1 MQARSSS
8 ASAGLGLPLARAS
21 VWAATTPCSHSC
33 RARFD
38 TSGWARTAGASAS
51 SRSSTK
57 RRAFVD
63 SARVVLRA
71 GHGGRGLSSFRHE
84 PFVPRGGPDGGD
96 GGHGG
101 SILLKATTQL
111 TDLSLYKRRSRWQA
125 EPGADGAGGRKTG
138 RRGKDLVLDVPVGT
152 LVLDPDGALI
162 ADRDQ
167 PGTRSVVVR
176 GGAGGRGNVHFKSST
191 RRAPDYA
198 EPGFKG
204 DERTLVLDLKLI
216 ADIGLVGPPNA
227 GKSSLLSSLTAA
239 KPKVAD
245 YPFTTLDPE
254 LGVAESPAG
263 RIVIA
268 DIPGLI
274 EGAARG
280 AGLGLRFLRHVERT
294 RVLVYVLDGSGAD
307 PWADLET
314 VRKEIEQFSAGLAL
328 RPFVVAMN
336 KLDLEATRRLKTR
349 NRRKGVHFISALTG
363 EGLPELMKAMLNAL
377 AVAPEVTAQGLPSKT
392 KLRERTVPA
401 GLAVERA
408 AWGYAVTGDRVE
420 YLVER
425 TDLESEGALARFQ
438 SELDRLCVNAAFE
451 AAGVQPGDTVKISGI
466 EFEYQ
471 P

>member
-1 MQARSSS
+1 VRI
-8 ASAGLGLPLARAS
+8 
-21 VWAATTPCSHSC
+21 
-33 RARFD
+33 
-38 TSGWARTAGASAS
+38 
-51 SRSSTK
+51 
-57 RRAFVD
+57 
-63 SARVVLRA
+63 VVRG
-71 GHGGRGLSSFRHE
+71 GHGGKGSSSFRRE
-84 PFVPRGGPDGGD
+84 PFTPRGGPDGGD
-96 GGHGG
+96 GGRGG
-101 SILLKATTQL
+101 SVLLKATTGVS
-111 TDLSLYKRRSRWQA
+111 DLALFKQRPRWNA
-125 EPGADGAGGRKTG
+125 EAGADGAGGRKTG
-138 RRGKDLVLDVPVGT
+138 RGGADVVLDVPVGT
-152 LVLDPDGALI
+152 VVLDEEGVLVADLDRAGADAI
-162 ADRDQ
+162 VAH
-167 PGTRSVVVR
+167 
-176 GGAGGRGNVHFKSST
+176 GGVGGRGNVHFKSST

-239 KPKVAD
+239 RPKVAD

-254 LGVAESPAG
+254 LGVAESPGG

-294 RVLVYVLDGSGAD
+294 RVLVYVLDGSGTD

-314 VRKEIEQFSAGLAL
+314 VRKEVEQFSPALAL
-328 RPFVVAMN
+328 RPFVVAIN
-336 KLDLEATRRLKTR
+336 KLDLEGTRRRKTR
-349 NRRKGVHFISALTG
+349 NRRKGVLFISALTG
-363 EGLPELMKAMLNAL
+363 EGLPELTEAMVSAL
-377 AVAPEVTAQGLPSKT
+377 AVAPEVAAQGLPSNKT
-392 KLRERTVPA
+392 KLRERTVPVA
-401 GLAVERA
+401 LT
-408 AWGYAVTGDRVE
+408 VTRDPSGFMVIGDRVE

-438 SELDRLCVNAAFE
+438 SELDRLGVNAALE
-451 AAGVQPGDTVKISGI
+451 SAGVQPGDTVKISGI